1 MVDKMKKAIALI
13 MAATLLSGCAAE
25 NTQSSQTS
33 NSSQSVSQQ
42 SEVPAETEE
51 AFDEEQALE
60 VIKEIIPIAD
70 RFYAIFNRCELPVDD
85 KTVYEDANG
94 FRYSPVKGSYQTLE
108 ELKEDVE
115 HYFTKEWL
123 DGNFYLNLDEDF
135 AFYKDID
142 GVLCKNIDA
151 ESKGENVWSP
161 ENSEITAVS
170 DEEFTAV
177 VPYVDVYETPRTAEV
192 KAVNEDGEWKID
204 EWVLER

>member
-13 MAATLLSGCAAE
+13 MAAALLSGCADE
-25 NTQSSQTS
+25 NTQSAQTS
-33 NSSQSVSQQ
+33 DSSQSISQQ
-42 SEVPAETEE
+42 SEIPAETQK

-60 VIKEIIPIAD
+60 VIKEIIPTAD
-70 RFYAIFNRCELPVDD
+70 RFYAIFNRCELHVDD
-85 KTVYEDANG
+85 KTVYEDDNG

-108 ELKEDVE
+108 ELKEDAE

-170 DEEFTAV
+170 DEEFTAA

-192 KAVNEDGEWKID
+192 KAVNEGGEWKIE